1 MIHKRDN
8 RGFSLVELI
17 IVIAIMAI
25 LIGVLAPAYLRY
37 VEKSRKS
44 ADADAIAACL
54 NAMETVILLP
64 EYSAQINS
72 STVFNVN
79 VTDGVLSFTA
89 VDYSAMGSPDAYLGD
104 LTDELTDI
112 IGNYELKS
120 SEWKTYAA
128 SHPTYG
134 TTYLLIVGNITED
147 GSITFSLYDFE
158 GTDPLMSKYSSALWD
173 KFANIKAGNRHLKVN
188 NITINQ

>member
-1 MIHKRDN
+1 MIPKRNN

-64 EYSAQINS
+64 EYSAKINS

-79 VTDGVLSFTA
+79 VTNGVISFTA
-89 VDYSAMGSPDAYLGD
+89 VDYSLIGSRDAFLGN
-104 LTDELTDI
+104 LTDELNAI

-120 SEWKTYAA
+120 REWKTYAA
-128 SHPTYG
+128 SHPTYE
-134 TTYLLIVGNITED
+134 TTYLLIVGNVTAD

-158 GTDPLMSKYSSALWD
+158 GTDPLLSKYSSALWD
-173 KFANIKAGNRHLKVN
+173 KFTNIKAGNRYLKFN
-188 NITINQ
+188 NNKINQ